1 MDLTPHLEAAQAD
14 LATVAGADDQT
25 QALAERLGRAVEPA
39 WQLRLLDVLGEAALE
54 LSEELP
60 GGHAEV
66 RVAGRDARLVY
77 VGPPESDTAA
87 SQEELE
93 EGGTARLTL
102 RMPEWLK
109 AKVEAQAARENQSV
123 NAWLVRAISIAVEG
137 RRFQLEVGRTKSGT
151 RIKGFAQS

>member
-14 LATVAGADDQT
+14 LATVAGADDAT
-25 QALAERLGRAVEPA
+25 QAVAERLGRAVEAA

-54 LSEELP
+54 LSDELP

-66 RVAGRDARLVY
+66 RVAGRDARIVY
-77 VGPPESDTAA
+77 VGPPTGSDEPGAD
-87 SQEELE
+87 EGD

-102 RMPEWLK
+102 RMPEGLK
-109 AKVEAQAARENQSV
+109 VKVEAQAARENQSV
-123 NAWLVRAISIAVEG
+123 NAWLVRAISLAVEG
-137 RRFQLEVGRTKSGT
+137 RRFQVEVGRTKSGT